1 MKIRWLKMVT
11 VMDAF
16 TISFIGNMFLV
27 VAVGLMFFVSRGF
40 FGTLLK
46 VRFFKK
52 TPMLVARR
60 DGKMDYLAVEKKAE
74 VLRSAQYGDFSIV
87 PKTTYMLGGMRTGL
101 VYESF
106 AGTLTTEFLEAT
118 NQLDAIGIK
127 TYSEMDAIARG
138 ARGAPP
144 TLNKDGSVLS
154 PGIPTIYQEMAEV
167 AKGFNAYAKILKDKK
182 ATPEQKAEAEEKLRV
197 YKKYLE
203 SLDRTTK
210 SIDVVRNFFLYNFNP
225 NTWKATLDRAVSDMK
240 KENKMGDIMKWIL
253 PAMLIIMI
261 GVIAYVMVMQSGVQN
276 AASAVGGVGQNLLP
290 DLSAISGGGSAI
302 K

>member
-1 MKIRWLKMVT
+1 MVT

-253 PAMLIIMI
+253 PAMLIVIV
-261 GVIAYVMVMQSGVQN
+261 GVLAYVMIMQSVPH
-276 AASAVGGVGQNLLP
+276 AVAGATGGVGQNLLP

>member
-1 MKIRWLKMVT
+1 MVT

-127 TYSEMDAIARG
+127 TYSEMDAI

>member
-276 AASAVGGVGQNLLP
+276 AASAVGGAGQNLLP

>member
-27 VAVGLMFFVSRGF
+27 VAVGFMFFVSRGF

-127 TYSEMDAIARG
+127 TYSEMDAI